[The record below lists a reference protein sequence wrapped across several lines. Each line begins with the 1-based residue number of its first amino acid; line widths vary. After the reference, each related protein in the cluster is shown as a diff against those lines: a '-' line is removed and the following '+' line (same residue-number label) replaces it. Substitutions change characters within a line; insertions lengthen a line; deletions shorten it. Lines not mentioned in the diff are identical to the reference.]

1 MCDLGT
7 RVHGDIHMV
16 YVHSVVVCV
25 IHTCM
30 CGESVSC
37 VVRVCH
43 VW

>member
-25 IHTCM
+25 I
-30 CGESVSC
+30 C